1 MSTVLALEINPEIII
16 KAVKS
21 YNPLKRRFTVLGTE
35 PLIIDDFAH
44 NPQGI
49 KATINSAADLTSG
62 NLHVVCAIR
71 GSRGNSL
78 NKLNAQAV
86 ADSVKNLN
94 CNLIL
99 TSSQDVV
106 DDANWVKTS
115 EKKVFI
121 DVLQKEGINYIHY
134 ETLVDALKK
143 ALKSS
148 HKRDSILLIGAQG
161 MDPASYVLKSIT
173 VE

>member
-1 MSTVLALEINPEIII
+1 M
-16 KAVKS
+16 
-21 YNPLKRRFTVLGTE
+21 
-35 PLIIDDFAH
+35 
-44 NPQGI
+44 
-49 KATINSAADLTSG
+49 
-62 NLHVVCAIR
+62 VCAIR

-106 DDANWVKTS
+106 DDANWVKPS

-148 HKRDSILLIGAQG
+148 HKRDTILLIGAQG
-161 MDPASYVLKSIT
+161 MDPASNVLKSIT